1 MRHKNIKNR
10 FQDQIGELAP
20 VSVALLLMSVIP
32 PCRAQSTSRPTAAA
46 KSHFQSREK
55 LNSKIANPA
64 PAPAP
69 APAASPAAVRL
80 NGGMLTVNADN
91 SELRQVLQDISR
103 ESGMA
108 IQGKVR
114 DARIFGNYGPGE
126 PSAVLTELLAG
137 QGYNILMI
145 GGGREG
151 APRQLLLTDRSNG
164 PALPSP
170 QPAIQNKAE
179 RVELG
184 PGAIAHPP
192 PEAVDDPQMRTYLRD
207 RKLQQMYESQEK
219 ENKGNPAPPK

>member
-10 FQDQIGELAP
+10 FQNQIGELAP

-32 PCRAQSTSRPTAAA
+32 SCRAQSTSRPSAAA

-55 LNSKIANPA
+55 SNSKIANPA

-69 APAASPAAVRL
+69 AASPAAVHL
-80 NGGMLTVNADN
+80 NGGMLTINADN

-108 IQGKVR
+108 IQGSIR
-114 DARIFGNYGPGE
+114 DVRIFGNYGPGE

-145 GGGREG
+145 GGGRQG
-151 APRQLLLTDRSNG
+151 APRQLLLTDRSTG
-164 PALPSP
+164 PTLPPP
-170 QPAIQNKAE
+170 QPPTQNNAE

-207 RKLQQMYESQEK
+207 RKIQQMYESQEK

>member
-1 MRHKNIKNR
+1 MRQRNIKNR
-10 FQDQIGELAP
+10 FQDQAAKLTLASFAL
-20 VSVALLLMSVIP
+20 VIMSVAGSLCWAQTTP
-32 PCRAQSTSRPTAAA
+32 QSTAVT
-46 KSHFQSREK
+46 KSHVRSREK
-55 LNSKIANPA
+55 PNSKIVSL
-64 PAPAP
+64 APAP
-69 APAASPAAVRL
+69 APAASPATVHL
-80 NGGMLTVNADN
+80 NGGMLTVHANN

-108 IQGKVR
+108 IQGQIR
-114 DARIFGNYGPGE
+114 DARIFGSYGPGE

-137 QGYNILMI
+137 QGYNILI
-145 GGGREG
+145 VGGGPQG
-151 APRQLLLTDRSNG
+151 APRQLLLTDRSSG
-164 PALPSP
+164 PSLPPP
-170 QPAIQNKAE
+170 QTIIQNNAE